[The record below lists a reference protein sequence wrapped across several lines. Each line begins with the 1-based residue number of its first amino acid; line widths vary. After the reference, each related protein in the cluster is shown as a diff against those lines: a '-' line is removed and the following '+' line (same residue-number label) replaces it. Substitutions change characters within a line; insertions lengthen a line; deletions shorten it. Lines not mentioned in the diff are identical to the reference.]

1 MTPRELAQKEAEATF
16 DSFMIWCKRGTIWA
30 VLSLMVVVFG
40 CNSGV
45 ETGDSKSGS
54 QYNGEQYSPMN
65 MNVKDK

>member
-1 MTPRELAQKEAEATF
+1 MGMGIIFGFTLF
-16 DSFMIWCKRGTIWA
+16 
-30 VLSLMVVVFG
+30 VMVVVFG

-54 QYNGEQYSPMN
+54 QYNSEQYSPMN